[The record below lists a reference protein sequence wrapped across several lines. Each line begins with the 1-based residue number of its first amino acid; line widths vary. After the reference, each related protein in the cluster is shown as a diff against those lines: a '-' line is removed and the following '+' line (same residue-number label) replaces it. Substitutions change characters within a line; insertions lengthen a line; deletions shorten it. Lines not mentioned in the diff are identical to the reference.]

1 VAEQTPALASA
12 QGFPPEQGHEHID
25 VVAGHTPEAG
35 SAAKQEMPSSCW
47 QGLAPEQEQILFVGG
62 SVGAKVG
69 LKVGCNV
76 GKKVG

>member
-1 VAEQTPALASA
+1 MLFQS
-12 QGFPPEQGHEHID
+12 
-25 VVAGHTPEAG
+25 PEAG